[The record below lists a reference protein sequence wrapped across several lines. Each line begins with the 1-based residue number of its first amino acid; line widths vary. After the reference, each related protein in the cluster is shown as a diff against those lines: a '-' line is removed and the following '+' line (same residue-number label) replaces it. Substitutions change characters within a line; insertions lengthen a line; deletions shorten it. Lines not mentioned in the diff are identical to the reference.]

1 MNIGRRMI
9 FGFAVLMSLTVVLG
23 VISYTQLNS
32 VSVEYTDLAEND
44 SVAMELMMSMKF
56 EVDVVIREMFEYLD
70 ESSEHSR
77 EEITEHAQS
86 FDDTVVDLVKVMPEY
101 AAEVEEL
108 AEDHDLILDLIVDP
122 EEGVLYHQDEIL
134 SHIGEIFALHEEI
147 DADLDILVS
156 LMDDPT
162 MKLNATIM
170 KACLAEQ
177 MLFVYEYIANKDAET
192 LNEYNQSLNDFDV
205 SAEII
210 STFYAGNATVINKIN
225 EIELHHDTFA
235 EGAVGNATEE
245 GIFEMH
251 DQIDSNIS
259 AIDTLHEELVGDL
272 EALDEHIETH
282 ITINKQ
288 NTATLITTSTVIV
301 IVVIIASIAIGLVV
315 AVPTVR
321 GIMRV
326 TKNMENVL
334 KTGSEA
340 SINVSNM
347 ATELAASSSE
357 VNAASEEIASTTQE
371 VSVNTQGQV
380 DSLVEI
386 SKMSNNI
393 SELSHKIMQST
404 VDINKVMDLI
414 TGISDQTNLL
424 ALNASI
430 EAGRAG
436 EHGRGFAVVADEVR
450 KLAEESKNAVDETA
464 SEIGEITDR
473 IKTTVDLIG
482 SITKDIESAT
492 AAGEEN
498 SRALEGISASSEQQ
512 TASMEE
518 ITSTANKLGTLAAD
532 LKEELAKSEGN
543 GKVRSK
549 DSNGK
554 KLRLRKTITL
564 KKNARRNE
572 ETIVNKL

>member
-23 VISYTQLNS
+23 VLSYTQLNS
-32 VSVEYTDLAEND
+32 LSIEYTDLAEND
-44 SVAMELMMSMKF
+44 SVAMELMQSMKY
-56 EVDVVIREMFEYLD
+56 EVDTIIREMFEYLD
-70 ESSEHSR
+70 EESVHSR
-77 EEITEHAQS
+77 DEITEHAQN
-86 FDDTVVDLVKVMPEY
+86 FDDVVIELEAVMPEY
-101 AAEVEEL
+101 AAKVEEL
-108 AEDHDLILDLIVDP
+108 AADHDEILDLIIDP
-122 EEGVLYHQDEIL
+122 EDGILFHQDEIDDHL
-134 SHIGEIFALHEEI
+134 HELFALHEEI
-147 DADLDILVS
+147 DADLDVLVT

-192 LNEYNQSLNDFDV
+192 LNEFNQSLNDFDA
-205 SAEII
+205 SAIII
-210 STFYAGNATVINKIN
+210 STFYAANATVINQLN
-225 EIELHHDTFA
+225 AVEAHHDTFS

-251 DQIDSNIS
+251 DQVDSNIS

-272 EALDEHIETH
+272 EHLDEKIEAHIST
-282 ITINKQ
+282 NKQ
-288 NTATLITTSTVIV
+288 NAATLITTSTILVV
-301 IVVIIASIAIGLVV
+301 VVIIASIGIGLVV

-321 GIMRV
+321 GIVRI

-334 KTGSEA
+334 KVGSEA
-340 SINVSNM
+340 SVNVSNM

-371 VSVNTQGQV
+371 VSMNTQGQV

-386 SKMSNNI
+386 SKMSSNI
-393 SELSHKIMQST
+393 NDLSHKIMQST
-404 VDINKVMDLI
+404 VDINRVMVLI
-414 TGISDQTNLL
+414 TNISDQTNLL

-450 KLAEESKNAVDETA
+450 KLAEESKSAVDETA
-464 SEIGEITDR
+464 SEIGEITNR
-473 IKTTVDLIG
+473 IKDTVELIG
-482 SITKDIESAT
+482 GITKDIESAT
-492 AAGEEN
+492 TAGEEN

-518 ITSTANKLGTLAAD
+518 ITSTANKLGTLAAE
-532 LKEELAKSEGN
+532 LKEELGKSEGN
-543 GKVRSK
+543 GKV
-549 DSNGK
+549 K
-554 KLRLRKTITL
+554 KSRKKQKLGLRKTFALIKNTRQDETL
-564 KKNARRNE
+564 E
-572 ETIVNKL
+572 

>member
-1 MNIGRRMI
+1 MNIGRRMT
-9 FGFAVLMSLTVVLG
+9 FGFAILMGLTVVLG
-23 VISYTQLNS
+23 VLSYTQLNS
-32 VSVEYTDLAEND
+32 LGLEYTDLAEND
-44 SVAMELMMSMKF
+44 SVAMELMQSMKY

-70 ESSEHSR
+70 ESSVHSR
-77 EEITEHAQS
+77 DEITEHAQS

-122 EEGVLYHQDEIL
+122 SEGVLYHQDEIL
-134 SHIGEIFALHEEI
+134 ANIDEIFALHEEI
-147 DADLDILVS
+147 DADLDVLVS

-192 LNEYNQSLNDFDV
+192 KDEFNQSLNDFDA

-210 STFYAGNATVINKIN
+210 TTFYAANATIINQIN
-225 EIELHHDTFA
+225 EIESHHETFSD
-235 EGAVGNATEE
+235 GVIGNATEE
-245 GIFEMH
+245 GIFLMH

-272 EALDEHIETH
+272 EHLDEEIEAHIST
-282 ITINKQ
+282 NKQ
-288 NTATLITTSTVIV
+288 NAATLITTSTILVV
-301 IVVIIASIAIGLVV
+301 VVIIASIGIGLVV

-321 GIMRV
+321 GIVRV

-334 KTGSEA
+334 KVGSEA
-340 SINVSNM
+340 SVNVSNM

-371 VSVNTQGQV
+371 VSMNTQGQV

-386 SKMSNNI
+386 SKMSSNI
-393 SELSHKIMQST
+393 NDLSHKIMQST
-404 VDINKVMDLI
+404 VDINRVMVLI
-414 TGISDQTNLL
+414 TNISDQTNLL

-450 KLAEESKNAVDETA
+450 KLAEESKSAVDETA
-464 SEIGEITDR
+464 SEIGEITIR
-473 IKTTVDLIG
+473 IKDTVELIG
-482 SITKDIESAT
+482 GITKDIESAT
-492 AAGEEN
+492 TAGEEN

-518 ITSTANKLGTLAAD
+518 ITSTANKLGTLAAE
-532 LKEELAKSEGN
+532 LKEELGKSEGN
-543 GKVRSK
+543 GKV
-549 DSNGK
+549 K
-554 KLRLRKTITL
+554 KSRKKQKLGLRKTFALIKNTRQNETL
-564 KKNARRNE
+564 E
-572 ETIVNKL
+572 